1 VLRLRLWQSALEMV
15 RDHPLWGIG
24 LDQFLYLYPTYM
36 HPDAWREPN
45 LSHPHN
51 LLLDFWL
58 RLGLLGLVALAW
70 AGWKA
75 LRRVQKGGAPVPA
88 ATARDARASA
98 LAWGA
103 AGALVAVVLHGA
115 LDNSYFVI
123 DLAYGCWVLLLI
135 LELATEPAAPTAPA
149 APAGGAW

>member
-1 VLRLRLWQSALEMV
+1 MS
-15 RDHPLWGIG
+15 
-24 LDQFLYLYPTYM
+24 
-36 HPDAWREPN
+36 
-45 LSHPHN
+45 
-51 LLLDFWL
+51 
-58 RLGLLGLVALAW
+58 
-70 AGWKA
+70 
-75 LRRVQKGGAPVPA
+75 GAPVSG

-135 LELATEPAAPTAPA
+135 LELATEPTESSQSAEPAAPA